1 MPPRSTSTCP
11 TRYAL
16 ELDLAQTDVA
26 MFGITDDE
34 LVVQLAQIQPHPDRD
49 SVFDVERRVMSA
61 ELAASVAGLRHT
73 FASARPL
80 TRYMTL
86 VQSCRSLIFSGYL
99 DEATDVLDELEQFTA
114 PFDSNMM
121 TTIINEIRAQF
132 CRANGDFEQAAQL
145 LDDVVRRRSGYL
157 ELSNMNL
164 LARFHAL
171 SMHVHNGDPVP
182 AAEVRHSWDLLERHG
197 RGPQS
202 FRAASATAIGSPS
215 RINANSASDTSDGPL
230 GLATR
235 TASPST
241 RTNSTVS
248 ICPST
253 RTAPTSN
260 STISSQNSTSSDPH
274 PAPPRLPRQPSPSER
289 SYGADNTQPQAI
301 RASSAPSKRHL
312 LIASS
317 AASPRAPT

>member
-1 MPPRSTSTCP
+1 
-11 TRYAL
+11 
-16 ELDLAQTDVA
+16 
-26 MFGITDDE
+26 
-34 LVVQLAQIQPHPDRD
+34 
-49 SVFDVERRVMSA
+49 
-61 ELAASVAGLRHT
+61 
-73 FASARPL
+73 
-80 TRYMTL
+80 MTL

-202 FRAASATAIGSPS
+202 FRAASATAIWLTQQDQRELGV
-215 RINANSASDTSDGPL
+215 RYLRWAARLGDTNRLTVYQDELDRFDLPVNPDGPDEQL
-230 GLATR
+230 
-235 TASPST
+235 
-241 RTNSTVS
+241 
-248 ICPST
+248 
-253 RTAPTSN
+253 
-260 STISSQNSTSSDPH
+260 D
-274 PAPPRLPRQPSPSER
+274 
-289 SYGADNTQPQAI
+289 D
-301 RASSAPSKRHL
+301 
-312 LIASS
+312 LIAELDFI
-317 AASPRAPT
+317 